1 MTSRGELGRGERVLP
16 GVYRLRLPLPWPGVP
31 HCNAWALSSP
41 DGFVLVDTGMHNSE
55 SMAHLEH
62 VTFAL
67 PEGRAI
73 EGLQARVAAA
83 GIPARADAGVI
94 EVTDPSGNRLIFRS
108 EAEAQESA
116 TP

>member
-1 MTSRGELGRGERVLP
+1 MMTFGRQAAFLATGGYHHDVGANTWASRGAP
-16 GVYRLRLPLPWPGVP
+16 S
-31 HCNAWALSSP
+31 AP
-41 DGFVLVDTGMHNSE
+41 DA
-55 SMAHLEH
+55 MAHLEH

-94 EVTDPSGNRLIFRS
+94 EVTDPSGNRLIFRAA
-108 EAEAQESA
+108 AEAQESA